1 MTLWWIAN
9 IILIAVVIPVVVAI
23 LVQVLTPIF
32 QIRQYAEDITEHGA
46 QFPTHL
52 DAIAE
57 ELVKTRDLVKQAGP
71 ELARY
76 ARAIDN
82 L

>member
-1 MTLWWIAN
+1 MTLWWIGN
-9 IILIAVVIPVVVAI
+9 IILIAVVIPVVIAI

-32 QIRQYAEDITEHGA
+32 QIRQYAEEITEYGA
-46 QFPTHL
+46 QFPGHL
-52 DAIAE
+52 DDIAG
-57 ELVKTRDLVKQAGP
+57 ELVKTRELVKAAGP
-71 ELARY
+71 ELGRY

>member
-1 MTLWWIAN
+1 MTMWWIAN
-9 IILIAVVIPVVVAI
+9 AIFLLVIVPVVIAI

-32 QIRQYAEDITEHGA
+32 QIRQYAEEITEYGA
-46 QFPTHL
+46 QFPPHL
-52 DAIAE
+52 DEISG
-57 ELVKTRDLVKQAGP
+57 ELVKTQQLVQAAAP
-71 ELARY
+71 ELLRY